1 MKGTADGKKKARS
14 EGAVDGKKK
23 AREQIEGTTN
33 GKEKDI
39 SERRC

>member
-1 MKGTADGKKKARS
+1 LTERRKLDEVELLA
-14 EGAVDGKKK
+14 EKKK
-23 AREQIEGTTN
+23 AREQIEGNAN